1 MPELAVHEPDDQ
13 VSGPGLRF
21 AEQEGAI
28 NPRALDNVGNIGR
41 EIRNGGGTARQ
52 LVQSGDEVGG
62 EPRTVE
68 LEMLEDAM
76 DIRVLVLEQLMQPVH
91 GLHVG
96 IAAHLAKD
104 GGTL

>member
-13 VSGPGLRF
+13 VSGPGLGF

-28 NPRALDNVGNIGR
+28 NPCALDDIGNIGR
-41 EIRNGGGTARQ
+41 EIRNGGGTARK
-52 LVQSGDEVGG
+52 LVQSGDQVGR
-62 EPRTVE
+62 ESRTVE

-76 DIRVLVLEQLMQPVH
+76 DVRVLVLEQLMQPVH
-91 GLHVG
+91 GLDVG

-104 GGTL
+104 GRA